1 MFELPTDAF
10 RPRASVHGVVVVV
23 VVVGGGGGGGL
34 LLSLV
39 KWCASECV

>member
-10 RPRASVHGVVVVV
+10 RPRASVHGVV

>member
-10 RPRASVHGVVVVV
+10 RPRASVHGVVVV
-23 VVVGGGGGGGL
+23 GGGGGGGGLL

>member
-23 VVVGGGGGGGL
+23 VGGGGGGL